1 MPPDFALEEEARA
14 AGHVRVCGID
24 EAGRGPWAGPVV
36 AAAVILDPKGIPKEL
51 LRLIDDSKR
60 VTATRREEIFA
71 ALMNSDWARVGIGR
85 ANVAEID
92 EFNILGASLLAMRR
106 AVAAL
111 VEMKSVP
118 DFALIDGDRLPALP
132 CRSRAVVRGDGLSV
146 SIAAASIAAKVT
158 RDEIMRAIG
167 HAHPGYGFENHMGY
181 GTPEHR
187 EALTRLGPC
196 VHHRRSFQ
204 PVREITESTT
214 SGMAA
219 VAQTQ
224 NVARPR
230 RRR

>member
-1 MPPDFALEEEARA
+1 MPPDFALEDEARA
-14 AGHVRVCGID
+14 AGHVRICGID

-36 AAAVILDPKGIPKEL
+36 AAAVILDPKGLPEKL
-51 LRLIDDSKR
+51 LHTIDDSKR
-60 VTATRREEIFA
+60 VTAAGREEIFG
-71 ALMNSDWARVGIGR
+71 ALMNAEWARVGIGR

-111 VEMKSVP
+111 VEMKALP

-132 CRSRAVVRGDGLSV
+132 CRSRAVVKGDTLSV

-158 RDEIMRAIG
+158 RDEIMRALG

-187 EALTRLGPC
+187 EALERLGPC
-196 VHHRRSFQ
+196 VHHRRSFR
-204 PVREITESTT
+204 PVREIIEATT
-214 SGMAA
+214 SGMVA
-219 VAQTQ
+219 VVQAQD
-224 NVARPR
+224 VARPR